1 MIESGRAGFD
11 IASGNG
17 LIAPAG
23 TPKVIVARFDIQG
36 EKALERP
43 ETIDKLALEGSSPLG
58 GSAQAFADY
67 LHVEHAK
74 RGNVT
79 RNANMRLE

>member
-1 MIESGRAGFD
+1 MTV
-11 IASGNG
+11 
-17 LIAPAG
+17 PAG
-23 TPKVIVARFDIQG
+23 TANEIMARLNIEVEKVLKRQ
-36 EKALERP
+36 

-79 RNANMRLE
+79 RNANMRLESQARLASWLE